1 MNQKDSNVNKFTQYR
16 KLNSARV
23 SLSIV
28 GASLLISLSACTP
41 QMAIES
47 DSQSVGMLPAGVTSN
62 NVVTSGTDL
71 PQVSHEV
78 QTKVVTEYV
87 PVPVPGQLM
96 PAPMQSR
103 SESKPLEGEKAV
115 ESANKNALVTPNSQ
129 NFFNA
134 MTTYDF
140 MPSALYTV
148 YCAPMRITDI
158 MLAPGEKIIS
168 NAAGDTL
175 RWQVSQTYSGQ
186 GEGVIQHIL
195 VKPDLPNLDNT
206 MIINTD
212 QRVYHLVLKST
223 SNDTYMVAVS
233 WKYPQG
239 MVQPGQA
246 LPGISPDL
254 GVASSSES
262 YTLNLSNLDFSYQ
275 FGMLK
280 GEKPTW
286 YPVRVFNDGRQ
297 TFIQFPQNFFS
308 SETPVLYVAD
318 NNGVYGTMVN
328 WRLKG
333 TYMIVD
339 AVIQKAR
346 LQIGIEKTGQTIV
359 QIQHT

>member
-1 MNQKDSNVNKFTQYR
+1 
-16 KLNSARV
+16 
-23 SLSIV
+23 
-28 GASLLISLSACTP
+28 
-41 QMAIES
+41 
-47 DSQSVGMLPAGVTSN
+47 
-62 NVVTSGTDL
+62 
-71 PQVSHEV
+71 V

-96 PAPMQSR
+96 PAPIQSASSAER
-103 SESKPLEGEKAV
+103 LEGEKAV
-115 ESANKNALVTPNSQ
+115 ESANKSALVTPNSN

-186 GEGVIQHIL
+186 GDGMIQHIL

-223 SNDTYMVAVS
+223 SNDTYMVSVS
-233 WKYPQG
+233 WKYPQS
-239 MVQPGQA
+239 MVQAGQS
-246 LPGISPDL
+246 LPGVSPEL
-254 GVASSSES
+254 GASPLSES